1 MTDNRTVGDLH
12 RGDFTS
18 FWGVASQSSD
28 GGGFDSSLYNIMHKH
43 QPHEW
48 HENRTKEEGGG
59 KIYKRARWDWRDWKF
74 SFLVPEVERWQP
86 IENPG
91 IPEFLELRDVLFRK
105 YQRKRV
111 PFKFVE
117 QVDQIL
123 KDLGYVPEVE
133 EEVKEEGEEEEW

>member
-1 MTDNRTVGDLH
+1 M
-12 RGDFTS
+12 
-18 FWGVASQSSD
+18 
-28 GGGFDSSLYNIMHKH
+28 
-43 QPHEW
+43 
-48 HENRTKEEGGG
+48 
-59 KIYKRARWDWRDWKF
+59 
-74 SFLVPEVERWQP
+74 
-86 IENPG
+86 
-91 IPEFLELRDVLFRK
+91 LFRK

>member
-1 MTDNRTVGDLH
+1 
-12 RGDFTS
+12 
-18 FWGVASQSSD
+18 
-28 GGGFDSSLYNIMHKH
+28 
-43 QPHEW
+43 
-48 HENRTKEEGGG
+48 
-59 KIYKRARWDWRDWKF
+59 
-74 SFLVPEVERWQP
+74 LVPEVERWQP